1 MALVEGRRKVAKVD
15 KVLVRRLVGERPQAE
30 MQVEALH
37 LLVGV
42 KLCGVVCGVGQ
53 VQAGE
58 VLAQGGRGLRDGGV
72 RRGAAGGGHQLR
84 RGAVGVGRAVG
95 EEAQREGRGGG
106 RGRGRFSIGRCW
118 LRPVPRVLPACA

>member
-42 KLCGVVCGVGQ
+42 KLCCVICGVGQ

-58 VLAQGGRGLRDGGV
+58 VLAQ
-72 RRGAAGGGHQLR
+72 GGHQLR

-95 EEAQREGRGGG
+95 EEAQREGGRGG